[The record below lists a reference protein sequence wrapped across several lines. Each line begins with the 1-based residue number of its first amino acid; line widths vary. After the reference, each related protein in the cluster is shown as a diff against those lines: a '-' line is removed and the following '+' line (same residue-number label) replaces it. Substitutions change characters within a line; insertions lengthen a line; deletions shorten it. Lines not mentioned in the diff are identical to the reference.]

1 MIARYRRLYAAQGAR
16 FASVALTPRMGDA
29 HVSQQLR
36 RTSSAPICTVSA
48 VADNSIGGEL
58 NEALIDA
65 SEAGVA
71 ATRSTQQICIAP
83 SNLRRRSMPRDGS
96 CLFRSAAV
104 QDGSYGYSA
113 HKRLRCD
120 AIAYVLSR
128 RAHFREFFATVDQ
141 DAVPWPNFHDASHPS
156 YLSLTEQCTVASI
169 DRWLARPSA
178 WSVHRFLSLVFRF
191 PR

>member
-1 MIARYRRLYAAQGAR
+1 
-16 FASVALTPRMGDA
+16 
-29 HVSQQLR
+29 
-36 RTSSAPICTVSA
+36 
-48 VADNSIGGEL
+48 
-58 NEALIDA
+58 
-65 SEAGVA
+65 
-71 ATRSTQQICIAP
+71 
-83 SNLRRRSMPRDGS
+83 MPRDGS

-191 PR
+191 PRCILSMLFVVDRTMHCCLDGSLVGPSIRGSYSACLSFVFREASQGLAGMRKSGGGARPVGCSDAS